1 VAPANSVIT
10 GYVVLIDDGL
20 HGSFRVGY
28 DSSRDPSKTNA
39 TILGLNSS
47 ITYRIKV
54 NAQNKAG
61 FGSNSSEVLCYTA
74 SHPA

>member
-1 VAPANSVIT
+1 MIT

-20 HGSFRVGY
+20 HGPFRIGY

-39 TILGLNSS
+39 TIFGLNSS

-54 NAQNKAG
+54 NA
-61 FGSNSSEVLCYTA
+61 
-74 SHPA
+74 